1 MYANGENIVHP
12 AQGVCLVEDVVDNPS
27 ATYQLLPVGQRHP
40 MRISFPVASESR
52 LRPVLSHDE
61 AEDII
66 AQYPTMQV
74 DEFTNKSNALEEEH
88 FRDEI
93 RLGSCRDSVRVVKT
107 FRTRIA
113 EVKARN
119 KKPPVAY
126 ERILKQASERS
137 LSELAVALDSTP
149 DDVRVLF
156 EDIPDE
162 DEIRQN

>member
-1 MYANGENIVHP
+1 MYEIGEYIVHP
-12 AQGVCLVEDVVDNPS
+12 GQGVCLVEDVVDNPS

-93 RLGSCRDSVRVVKT
+93 RLGSCLDSVRVVKT

-156 EDIPDE
+156 EDVPDE

>member
-1 MYANGENIVHP
+1 MYEIGEYIVHP
-12 AQGVCLVEDVVDNPS
+12 GQGVCLVEDVVDNPS

-52 LRPVLSHDE
+52 LRPVLSHEE

-156 EDIPDE
+156 EDVPDE
-162 DEIRQN
+162 NEIRQN

>member
-1 MYANGENIVHP
+1 MYEIGEYIVHP
-12 AQGVCLVEDVVDNPS
+12 GQGVCLVEDVVDNPS

-93 RLGSCRDSVRVVKT
+93 RLGSCLDSVRVVKT

>member
-1 MYANGENIVHP
+1 MYEIGEYIVHP
-12 AQGVCLVEDVVDNPS
+12 GQGVCLVEDVVDNPS

-156 EDIPDE
+156 EDVPDE
-162 DEIRQN
+162 NEIRQN

>member
-1 MYANGENIVHP
+1 M
-12 AQGVCLVEDVVDNPS
+12 
-27 ATYQLLPVGQRHP
+27 
-40 MRISFPVASESR
+40 
-52 LRPVLSHDE
+52 
-61 AEDII
+61 
-66 AQYPTMQV
+66 
-74 DEFTNKSNALEEEH
+74 
-88 FRDEI
+88 
-93 RLGSCRDSVRVVKT
+93 KT

-156 EDIPDE
+156 EDVPDE

>member
-1 MYANGENIVHP
+1 MYEIGEYIVHP
-12 AQGVCLVEDVVDNPS
+12 GQGVCLVEDVVDNPS

-74 DEFTNKSNALEEEH
+74 DDFTNKSNALEEEH

-93 RLGSCRDSVRVVKT
+93 RLGSCLDSVRVVKT

-156 EDIPDE
+156 EDVPDE

>member
-1 MYANGENIVHP
+1 MYEIGEYIVHP
-12 AQGVCLVEDVVDNPS
+12 GQGVCLVEDVVDNPS

-74 DEFTNKSNALEEEH
+74 DDFTNKSNALEEEH

-156 EDIPDE
+156 EDVPDE
-162 DEIRQN
+162 NEIRQN

>member
-1 MYANGENIVHP
+1 MYEIGEYIVHP
-12 AQGVCLVEDVVDNPS
+12 GQGVCLVEDVVDNPS

-126 ERILKQASERS
+126 ERSLKQASERS

-156 EDIPDE
+156 EDVPDE

>member
-1 MYANGENIVHP
+1 MYEIGEYIVHP
-12 AQGVCLVEDVVDNPS
+12 GQGVCLVEDVVDNPS

-93 RLGSCRDSVRVVKT
+93 RLGSCLDSVRVVKT

-156 EDIPDE
+156 EDGPYE